1 MDFTEIRKDPLH
13 NALFSQF
20 EDEFVSVQLS

>member
-1 MDFTEIRKDPLH
+1 MDLTEIRKDPLH

-20 EDEFVSVQLS
+20 EDGFISVQLS